1 MNLNDPSTRK
11 RMLLGFPQTG
21 FTKWRDLQDDLNAIA
36 GILIARPK
44 PHFEEKYKAY
54 DFIIHPDGAF
64 TEATKEQITTL
75 CATYKATF
83 LITT

>member
-21 FTKWRDLQDDLNAIA
+21 FTKWRDLQDDLNALT
-36 GILIARPK
+36 GILVAIPK

-54 DFIIHPDGAF
+54 DFIIQPDSDF
-64 TEATKEQITTL
+64 TDETRQQIKTL
-75 CATYKATF
+75 CAAYKATF

>member
-21 FTKWRDLQDDLNAIA
+21 FTKWRDLQDDLNALA
-36 GILIARPK
+36 GVLVARPK

-54 DFIIHPDGAF
+54 DFIIHPDSEYSEKTAQQI
-64 TEATKEQITTL
+64 KEL
-75 CATYKATF
+75 CGEYQATF

>member
-11 RMLLGFPQTG
+11 RRLHGFPQIG
-21 FTKWRDLQDDLNAIA
+21 FTKRRDLQDDLNALS
-36 GILIARPK
+36 GILVARPK

-54 DFIIHPDGAF
+54 DFIIHPNADFEAA
-64 TEATKEQITTL
+64 TEEKVKAL
-75 CATYKATF
+75 CAPYQATF

>member
-21 FTKWRDLQDDLNAIA
+21 FTKWKDLEDDLNGLA
-36 GILIARPK
+36 GILVAIPK

-54 DFIIHPDGAF
+54 DFIIHPDVDF
-64 TEATKEQITTL
+64 SKETTQQIATL
-75 CATYKATF
+75 CKPYQATF